1 MRGEQAVPVQRCGD
15 EERGSAAVA
24 FGQRCAACG
33 LRYFVFLPTGHQFA
47 SVLQHA
53 AATNQTKSIKLQLH
67 HRNMPLGRS
76 DATPHH
82 SYFAALAVVVI
93 IVLAVLPFACEGPLR
108 RWNKNRRG
116 RLE

>member
-1 MRGEQAVPVQRCGD
+1 MCGGGLWAALCGVWAALFCVLPSH
-15 EERGSAAVA
+15 RFLVLVCYSALAGA
-24 FGQRCAACG
+24 
-33 LRYFVFLPTGHQFA
+33 
-47 SVLQHA
+47 
-53 AATNQTKSIKLQLH
+53 NQTRSKVQLH

-82 SYFAALAVVVI
+82 SYFIFLGAAVI

>member
-1 MRGEQAVPVQRCGD
+1 M
-15 EERGSAAVA
+15 
-24 FGQRCAACG
+24 
-33 LRYFVFLPTGHQFA
+33 
-47 SVLQHA
+47 
-53 AATNQTKSIKLQLH
+53 QLH

-82 SYFAALAVVVI
+82 SYFIFLGAALI

-108 RWNKNRRG
+108 RWNKSRRG

>member
-1 MRGEQAVPVQRCGD
+1 MRRWPL
-15 EERGSAAVA
+15 GSVVRRVGCVILC
-24 FGQRCAACG
+24 F
-33 LRYFVFLPTGHQFA
+33 
-47 SVLQHA
+47 
-53 AATNQTKSIKLQLH
+53 AATGLLVLVCYSALAGANQTRSKLQLH

-82 SYFAALAVVVI
+82 YYFILLGAAVI
-93 IVLAVLPFACEGPLR
+93 VVLAVLPFACEGPLR

>member
-1 MRGEQAVPVQRCGD
+1 MCG
-15 EERGSAAVA
+15 GGLWAALCGVW
-24 FGQRCAACG
+24 AALFC
-33 LRYFVFLPTGHQFA
+33 VFA
-47 SVLQHA
+47 STSGFSSVLLRTTSSQSDKSPAVQHRLA
-53 AATNQTKSIKLQLH
+53 
-67 HRNMPLGRS
+67 NMPLGRS

-108 RWNKNRRG
+108 RWNKSRRG

>member
-1 MRGEQAVPVQRCGD
+1 MRRQEARECGGGLWAALCGVWAALFCVLPSH
-15 EERGSAAVA
+15 RFLVLVCYSALAGA
-24 FGQRCAACG
+24 
-33 LRYFVFLPTGHQFA
+33 
-47 SVLQHA
+47 
-53 AATNQTKSIKLQLH
+53 NQTRSKVQLH

-82 SYFAALAVVVI
+82 SYFIFLGAAVI